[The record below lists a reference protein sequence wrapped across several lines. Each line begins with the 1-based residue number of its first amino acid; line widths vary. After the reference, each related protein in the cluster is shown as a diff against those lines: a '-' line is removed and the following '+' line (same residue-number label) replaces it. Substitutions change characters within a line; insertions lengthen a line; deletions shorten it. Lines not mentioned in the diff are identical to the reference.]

1 MQKYQLDITDWE
13 QFNAIRGRVF
23 GGSAFV
29 FVTPEKDPKKNPQ
42 ENEPL
47 LQPGTYPAFG
57 VSPFVL
63 PGVTVKPEP
72 LPTFSQ
78 TVLVCDKALYQ
89 ENKDSVHVFVWQP
102 DQKEETITLT
112 VTRHSETVQ
121 KREVQLD
128 SNGAGTL
135 TLSRLTAGD
144 YKIIHDV
151 DGLGIHS
158 TSADATCSFAVAT
171 YRLAPL
177 TASLTSSALHPQG
190 DGMDVTL
197 SLQSFGTPTQGNV
210 RVQVREGEYGPSTA
224 LEALATDGLIEI
236 SLKTKN
242 KETLFLDLQLV
253 DNSTHTA
260 TVPLLGSS
268 QDERTPTT
276 LSTLGQNVTGTLTP
290 QTNATPVRGI
300 YLSQSGNQ
308 NTPFAVERID
318 TQRIKFTARE
328 SCTHVIL
335 LQLAPKDRRDA
346 ETSLTLGGV
355 VQQGDLAPMESLEIL
370 QLDAMEPGD
379 TLEMNVV
386 ADPATL
392 FLLGA
397 FVKETP
403 WEGWSFALPPS
414 PFQPTLQAPE
424 QASPGESITLT
435 VENLA
440 STTETS
446 VYMVVKD
453 ARLGSNE
460 SPALQVAG
468 QLKTWIQETS
478 SELEVGHV
486 QEQLKQPVY
495 ALRGGFDDGMLY
507 SASFGGES
515 TTMDMMAMEIGPA
528 SGSYGEAPP
537 PSEGTAASN
546 NLYQAPP
553 DVLFAG
559 LIPVEDG
566 LAQLTLPLPDV
577 FATYT
582 VNVFAISQENW
593 ADLHAEVK
601 AEKETY
607 ASLELPVFVHPG
619 DQVWGRIH
627 CGAGSGSLEVYVL
640 CDGKPVTLH
649 HKDQSA
655 PHSMK
660 LDAQQVTL
668 RFPADV
674 GEYQAFVT
682 DTATGH
688 TETVYGE
695 VQTIGTLVTE
705 HRTLRFLQ
713 SGERISQR
721 DEQDILSLRLLPGLE
736 QPFKLLLDA
745 TSDYTHMCCE
755 QTAGKMLAAIAMY
768 TFADDQETRDKAE
781 SIVLTGTERMETM
794 WLKGRGFRMYPN
806 SPPEPNAYWG
816 PLASN
821 YLRYVALLQEIEPDG
836 CSPALMEAV
845 EACLVMAKDTAKGYK
860 QTWPPEKART
870 PEQAYAMF
878 RFGQDEAT
886 QQRALQWADQQARKL
901 LDTKPMST
909 SLMPWM
915 SGAVGFRTQD
925 AYLAATLFAGGQDE
939 HRDSALRLTNR
950 VVDALD
956 ENGRLYSTTD
966 SVAAIALF
974 LALNKLGLLDRPGHV
989 RLDQQSLSLEEALQS
1004 PHQPSEMECSS
1015 GLVLV
1020 EVVRRHEERWDAFSS
1035 DVPLSVHLEQEGK
1048 TVQRCAPGETLTLVV
1063 ELTQG
1068 YHDGDLLWV
1077 CLPDSLAR
1085 LSGGGQVKRFSVDF
1099 QGESHVRVPLAAV
1112 APTGVDGDELLS
1124 HHYAVC
1130 VRNMFTQERVGNP
1143 GLLRVTVA

>member
-1 MQKYQLDITDWE
+1 MQKYQLEITDGE
-13 QFNAIRGRVF
+13 QFNAIRSRVF

-29 FVTPEKDPKKNPQ
+29 FVTPEEDPKKNPQ
-42 ENEPL
+42 GNESL

-57 VSPFVL
+57 VSPFAL

-89 ENKDSVHVFVWQP
+89 ENKDPVHVFVWQP

-121 KREVQLD
+121 KREVRLD
-128 SNGAGTL
+128 RNGAGTL
-135 TLSRLTAGD
+135 TLSRLAAGE
-144 YKIIHDV
+144 YKIIHDA
-151 DGLGIHS
+151 DGFGIDS
-158 TSADATCSFAVAT
+158 TSADATCSFTVAT

-177 TASLTSSALHPQG
+177 TASLTSSALHPKG
-190 DGMDVTL
+190 DRMDVTL
-197 SLQSFGTPTQGNV
+197 SLQSFGSPTQGNV
-210 RVQVREGEYGPSTA
+210 RIKVREGEFTPVTT
-224 LEALATDGLIEI
+224 LEALATDGQIEI
-236 SLKTKN
+236 SLNTQN
-242 KETLFLDLQLV
+242 KETLFLDLQLM
-253 DNSTHTA
+253 NHPTHTA
-260 TVPLLGSS
+260 TLPLLGSS

-276 LSTLGQNVTGTLTP
+276 LSTLGPTVTGTLTP
-290 QTNATPVRGI
+290 QTNATPIRGM
-300 YLSQSGNQ
+300 YLKQSGNQ
-308 NTPFAVERID
+308 NTPFVVERVD
-318 TQRIKFTARE
+318 TQRMKFTARE
-328 SCTHVIL
+328 SCTHVML
-335 LQLAPKDRRDA
+335 LQLAPQSQRST
-346 ETSLTLGGV
+346 ETYLTLGGV
-355 VQQGDLAPMESLEIL
+355 AQQGDLAPTESLEIL
-370 QLDAMEPGD
+370 QLNEMEPGD
-379 TLEMNVV
+379 TLEMDVA
-386 ADPATL
+386 ADPTAL

-397 FVKETP
+397 FVKGTP
-403 WEGWSFALPPS
+403 WEGWSFALTPS
-414 PFQPTLQAPE
+414 PFQPTLQLPE

-435 VENLA
+435 VENLT

-486 QEQLKQPVY
+486 HAELQQPVY
-495 ALRGGFDDGMLY
+495 ALRGGFGGGVPLGAAY
-507 SASFGGES
+507 SM
-515 TTMDMMAMEIGPA
+515 MDMMAMEVGAAP
-528 SGSYGEAPP
+528 GLYGEGEPP
-537 PSEGTAASN
+537 LEDTTASN
-546 NLYQAPP
+546 DLYQAPP

-559 LIPVEDG
+559 FITVEDG
-566 LAQLTLPLPDV
+566 QAQLTLPLPDV

-582 VNVFAISQENW
+582 VDVFATSKGNW

-601 AEKETY
+601 TEKKTY

-627 CGAGSGSLEVYVL
+627 CGAESGSLEVYVL

-649 HKDQSA
+649 HKDQST

-660 LDAQQVTL
+660 LDAQQTTL
-668 RFPADV
+668 RFLADV
-674 GEYQAFVT
+674 GEYQAFAT
-682 DTATGH
+682 NTATGH
-688 TETVYGE
+688 TETVYGN
-695 VQTIGTLVTE
+695 VQTVGTLVTE

-713 SGERISQR
+713 SGERISQQ
-721 DEQDILSLRLLPGLE
+721 DEKDILSLRLLPGLE

-745 TSDYTHMCCE
+745 TSDYAHMCCE

-768 TFADDQETRDKAE
+768 TFADEQETRDKAE
-781 SIVLTGTERMETM
+781 SIVLTGTERMKTM

-806 SPPEPNAYWG
+806 SPPEPNTYWG

-845 EACLVMAKDTAKGYK
+845 EVCLVMAKDTAQGYK
-860 QTWPPEKART
+860 RTWPPENAGT
-870 PEQAYAMF
+870 PEQAYAMI
-878 RFGQDEAT
+878 RYSQDEAI
-886 QQRALQWADQQARKL
+886 QQRALQWADQQARKI

-909 SLMPWM
+909 SWMPWM
-915 SGAVGFRTQD
+915 SGAVRFRTQD

-939 HRDSALRLTNR
+939 HRGSALRLTNR

-974 LALNKLGLLDRPGHV
+974 LALNKLGLLDTPGHV
-989 RLDQQSLSLEEALQS
+989 RLDQQSLSLAEALQS
-1004 PHQPSEMECSS
+1004 LPHPTEIECTS
-1015 GLVLV
+1015 GLLLV
-1020 EVVRRHEERWDAFSS
+1020 EVIRHHEERWDAFSS
-1035 DVPLSVHLEQEGK
+1035 DVPLSVHLEQEGQA
-1048 TVQRCAPGETLTLVV
+1048 VQRCAPGDTLTLVV
-1063 ELTQG
+1063 KLTQG

-1099 QGESHVRVPLAAV
+1099 QGESHVRIPLAAV
-1112 APTGVDGDELLS
+1112 APTGVHGEELLP

-1130 VRNMFTQERVGNP
+1130 VRNMFAQERVGNP